1 MFQRSEGRRNPAPV
15 AGDRHQVYDGLLQVV
30 QDDSQVPPGE
40 DLRSHARRVL
50 DNIEA
55 VLEGRA
61 TKDVMDSE
69 IAGVKMS
76 RTPIRDLLLLR
87 DRYLG
92 EVRSE
97 EREALARN
105 GKATGRNILAR
116 FLPVGR

>member
-1 MFQRSEGRRNPAPV
+1 
-15 AGDRHQVYDGLLQVV
+15 
-30 QDDSQVPPGE
+30 
-40 DLRSHARRVL
+40 
-50 DNIEA
+50 
-55 VLEGRA
+55 
-61 TKDVMDSE
+61 MDSE